1 MGEILLLIKGTGF
14 ICLIPYNNNNIN
26 VLFRNNHIINE
37 DSLKIGKKI
46 KYHLYKQGDK
56 ELEITG

>member
-1 MGEILLLIKGTGF
+1 MNEILLSIKGTGF
-14 ICLIPYNNNNIN
+14 ICQIPYNNNNIN